1 MTKEKTTERNNP
13 FTEELGFKQPILIH
27 NENGYTIQRTD
38 QNNDLQVLTHVGWKT
53 EDYIESYDVTSGLAQ
68 YRELKSQGV
77 EGITDY
83 MSETAK
89 PLVITSEFADELK
102 LRKLAE
108 EIERAASVESI
119 KEDHIT
125 EEEASAVAASTSS
138 VPTNTSSAT
147 KDSHTTSANKSKA
160 PISEEPT
167 IRPYDQRLS
176 GLQEENENMGTLG
189 TAFSFVGVRKAFAD
203 LNLKEIFANLLP
215 NKSGQNNDNEQSMD
229 I

>member
-1 MTKEKTTERNNP
+1 MAKKETIERTNP
-13 FTEELGFKQPILIH
+13 FTEELGFKQPIVIH

-38 QNNDLQVLTHVGWKT
+38 QNNDPQVLTHVGW
-53 EDYIESYDVTSGLAQ
+53 EPESGIQRYDVTSGLAQ
-68 YRELKSQGV
+68 YRELKDKNVSV
-77 EGITDY
+77 EDY

-89 PLVITSEFADELK
+89 PLVITVEFANELK
-102 LRKLAE
+102 LKKLAE
-108 EIERAASVESI
+108 EIERAASTEGMR
-119 KEDHIT
+119 KDRIT
-125 EEEASAVAASTSS
+125 EEDASAAATSS

-147 KDSHTTSANKSKA
+147 TDSHTTSAKSKV

-215 NKSGQNNDNEQSMD
+215 NKSGQNNDHEQSMD
-229 I
+229 L